1 MLTCVSNFTTFDGAA
16 TINEDRKELYIGKK
30 C

>member
-16 TINEDRKELYIGKK
+16 TIYEDRKELYIGKR